1 MANKIA
7 KIKPN
12 ENLGENL
19 ESTKLETYFLLAKF
33 AVFAGILVK
42 IGEYLV
48 NETLNRFN
56 VNKDNKYK
64 LGFIGFSITL
74 ILLLINMFKIG
85 NNIETAES
93 NQ

>member
-1 MANKIA
+1 MAKQVT

-56 VNKDNKYK
+56 VNKDGKY
-64 LGFIGFSITL
+64 LYGIIGFIAVLFMIFL
-74 ILLLINMFKIG
+74 NVRDIND
-85 NNIETAES
+85 NIESAEIKK
-93 NQ
+93 